1 MKLKFTIRVL
11 AAVTACSLLSCSS
24 SRSSSE
30 KAWNQFTS
38 NLYTGLEPAGAL
50 DKVKIPILR
59 SPAYEAKWGK
69 PKIRV
74 SFLGDYELS
83 YANPAQPFDRLVIH
97 GSIRPFPKLA
107 KAPDV
112 SGEEMVNGE
121 LTGVTKPQSFESVSI
136 EGQTVKWFQ
145 ESTSGGADGAYF
157 TTEGFMKRGSF
168 GSAGHYRIVVEAG
181 DEMQTEVARRFASAK
196 ISR

>member
-1 MKLKFTIRVL
+1 MKINFSIRVL
-11 AAVTACSLLSCSS
+11 AAAAACSFVSCSA
-24 SRSSSE
+24 SSSSGE

-38 NLYTGLEPAGAL
+38 NFYGGLEPAKSL

-69 PKIRV
+69 PTIRV
-74 SFLGDYELS
+74 SFLGDYELN

-97 GSIRPFPKLA
+97 GSVRPYPKLTS
-107 KAPDV
+107 APDM
-112 SGEEMVNGE
+112 SGEDMIDGE
-121 LTGVTKPQSFESVSI
+121 LTGFTKPQKF
-136 EGQTVKWFQ
+136 QTVSVGGQQVRWFQ

-157 TTEGFMKRGSF
+157 STEGFVQKGTF
-168 GSAGHYRIVVEAG
+168 GNAGHYRMVVEAG
-181 DEMQTEVARRFASAK
+181 DDSGPEVARRFASAR

>member
-1 MKLKFTIRVL
+1 MKFWSSICVL
-11 AAVTACSLLSCSS
+11 AAAACLLLSCSTS
-24 SRSSSE
+24 SSGSE

-38 NLYTGLEPAGAL
+38 NFYDGLEPANSL

-59 SPAYEAKWGK
+59 SPAYGAKWGK

-74 SFLGDYELS
+74 SFLGDYELN
-83 YANPAQPFDRLVIH
+83 YENPAQPFDRLVIH
-97 GSIRPFPKLA
+97 GSVRPFPKLT

-112 SGEEMVNGE
+112 SGEDLINGE
-121 LTGVTKPQSFESVSI
+121 LTGVTKSQSFQSVLI

-168 GSAGHYRIVVEAG
+168 GSAGHYRIVVESG
-181 DEMQTEVARRFASAK
+181 DEMEAEVARRFGSAK